1 MGSLVRQLQQ
11 SGRISLYAVLGVSAL
26 ASIALLAYRI
36 REYNTIEF
44 SFLAWNLI
52 LAFIPFTISQ
62 LMVLRQPRTMAVLI
76 PGLFFWLLFFPN
88 APYLVTDLAHLSST
102 RPAPIWFDLVLL
114 LSFAWNG
121 LMLGYVSLLDVHR
134 IVDVRFGRTAGWLFS
149 GAAIVLGS
157 FGIYVGRF
165 LRWNSWDVFT
175 QPRSLFA
182 DIVSRLH
189 HTSEVSTI
197 LGVTLAFSAFLMLGY
212 LLLRSLLQLKTSADP
227 AAEAGQRRS

>member
-11 SGRISLYAVLGVSAL
+11 SGRISLYAVLGVSAML
-26 ASIALLAYRI
+26 SIALLAYRI
-36 REYNTIEF
+36 REYDTIEF
-44 SFLAWNLI
+44 SFLVWNLV

-62 LMVLRQPRTMAVLI
+62 MMVFRQPRSLAVLVT
-76 PGLFFWLLFFPN
+76 GLFFWLLFFPN

-102 RPAPIWFDLVLL
+102 RPAPIWFDLMLL

-134 IVDVRFGRTAGWLFS
+134 TVEVRFGRTAGWLFS

-157 FGIYVGRF
+157 FGIYLGRF

-175 QPRSLFA
+175 QPGNLLA
-182 DIVSRLH
+182 DVVSRLH
-189 HTSEVSTI
+189 HMSEISTI

-212 LLLRSLLQLKTSADP
+212 LLLRALLQLRTPSDPLAD
-227 AAEAGQRRS
+227 AGQRRS